1 MNLPTIP
8 LANLLLGFGPILLL
22 LFVMHRWSLKA
33 LDGLYANAR
42 MLVQLL
48 LVGYVLTFIFETE
61 EPIVIACV
69 IVVML
74 VASAWI
80 ALRPLQVSTARLYL
94 VALVSISVCGL
105 AVLVLVTQIILE
117 MPRWFEPRIVVPLG
131 GMVFANAMNTVSLA
145 AARLE
150 SEIARD
156 TRHLEA
162 RKIALDVA
170 LIPQV
175 NSLLAVGLVSLPGMM
190 TGQILTGV
198 DPLVAAR
205 YQIMVMCMIFGSA
218 GLAAALYLR
227 LCGSGAGGTSRSA

>member
-8 LANLLLGFGPILLL
+8 FANLLLGFGPALLL

-33 LDGLYANAR
+33 LEGLYANVR

-48 LVGYVLTFIFETE
+48 LIGYVLTFIFETE
-61 EPIVIACV
+61 QPIVIVLV
-69 IVVML
+69 IMVMVL
-74 VASAWI
+74 VSAWI
-80 ALRPLQVSTARLYL
+80 ALRPLKISTARLYL
-94 VALVSISVCGL
+94 VSVISIGVCGL
-105 AVLVLVTQIILE
+105 AILILVTQIILE

-150 SEIARD
+150 SETARD
-156 TRHLEA
+156 MPHPEA
-162 RKIALDVA
+162 RKLALDAA

-190 TGQILTGV
+190 TGQILSGV

-218 GLAAALYLR
+218 GLAAALYLT
-227 LCGSGAGGTSRSA
+227 LCGHVAARANR